1 MGGLRLSLNNMS
13 NLRQELS
20 RPPFNLDE
28 RVSWIGLGLVTRGV
42 IRTEKEKST
51 KHPGLDKSCLCQA
64 QSKMLST
71 KHCSRLFSPLVQL
84 IHHVHTSPQLSVT
97 FYEKDPKYGY
107 GKFDPNKKLTIKEK
121 IHMYKEGIQDLK
133 LEVKMWKDEVQDK
146 LYMDPVGDV
155 YPNETKVI
163 WKFNES
169 TLDDWIVTTDSDHNE
184 GLSNA
189 SLAVSTL
196 GHGMFSGTLNTHV
209 PQDGVMKR
217 SGYCNIKSKRLKK
230 SFQRDTTYEWPMY
243 NHLVIRCRGDG
254 RSYMLNLHTP
264 GDFDIPFSKFFLQ
277 SKGRIQD
284 IQNPLDTDRIS
295 SIGLSLVD
303 QNNGPFQLELDYI
316 GIEYDPNHTEEFAY
330 EMYLFENE
338 VRGIVNW

>member
-1 MGGLRLSLNNMS
+1 
-13 NLRQELS
+13 
-20 RPPFNLDE
+20 
-28 RVSWIGLGLVTRGV
+28 
-42 IRTEKEKST
+42 
-51 KHPGLDKSCLCQA
+51 
-64 QSKMLST
+64 MLST
-71 KHCSRLFSPLVQL
+71 RHCSRLFSPLVQL

-133 LEVKMWKDEVQDK
+133 SEVKMWKDEVQDK

-184 GLSNA
+184 GLSKA

-217 SGYCNIKSKRLKK
+217 SGYCNIKSKRLK
-230 SFQRDTTYEWPMY
+230 
-243 NHLVIRCRGDG
+243 V
-254 RSYMLNLHTP
+254 
-264 GDFDIPFSKFFLQ
+264 
-277 SKGRIQD
+277 
-284 IQNPLDTDRIS
+284 
-295 SIGLSLVD
+295 
-303 QNNGPFQLELDYI
+303 
-316 GIEYDPNHTEEFAY
+316 
-330 EMYLFENE
+330 
-338 VRGIVNW
+338 